1 MCTFTIKDSQSINLD
16 SKTLAKKFKADV
28 VSSEWSGGQQ
38 LLTLQSSQDW
48 SRISLTGRV
57 KDCYL
62 QNKNGDVIPSVEMHS

>member
-16 SKTLAKKFKADV
+16 SETIAKKLKATI
-28 VSSEWSGGQQ
+28 VSKKQSGSQH

-62 QNKNGDVIPSVEMHS
+62 QNKTGDVIPSVEIHT